1 MHAHHEDIENLNH
14 LREAIINR
22 IEALDRFYEQNYLDS
37 TISIFH
43 MIKLKLKKAIF
54 RVPNIFNETME
65 IEMLSPE
72 HNDNFSKIGQQ
83 SFKKVNEVSKTES
96 KGSNFKI

>member
-1 MHAHHEDIENLNH
+1 MNALHSDIEEFNY
-14 LREAIINR
+14 LRNSILNR

-54 RVPNIFNETME
+54 KVQNIY
-65 IEMLSPE
+65 
-72 HNDNFSKIGQQ
+72 NDTISI
-83 SFKKVNEVSKTES
+83 
-96 KGSNFKI
+96 